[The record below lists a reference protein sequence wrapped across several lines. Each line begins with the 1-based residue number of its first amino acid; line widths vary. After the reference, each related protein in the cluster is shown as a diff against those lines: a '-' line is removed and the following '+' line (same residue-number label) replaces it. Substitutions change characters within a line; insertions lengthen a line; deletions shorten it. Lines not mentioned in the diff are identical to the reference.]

1 MGGGAKGRTQSKG
14 STATT
19 TDIAVDRNL
28 HIVLCRYATVHPGC
42 TRAPKIVAVRR
53 VLHSMNAGLPRTRA
67 LEQQQFG
74 VSRYIVC
81 MSPWR

>member
-28 HIVLCRYATVHPGC
+28 HIVLCRDRASWLHAC
-42 TRAPKIVAVRR
+42 TQDSGSQKSSAFYECRLAK
-53 VLHSMNAGLPRTRA
+53 N
-67 LEQQQFG
+67 
-74 VSRYIVC
+74 
-81 MSPWR
+81 